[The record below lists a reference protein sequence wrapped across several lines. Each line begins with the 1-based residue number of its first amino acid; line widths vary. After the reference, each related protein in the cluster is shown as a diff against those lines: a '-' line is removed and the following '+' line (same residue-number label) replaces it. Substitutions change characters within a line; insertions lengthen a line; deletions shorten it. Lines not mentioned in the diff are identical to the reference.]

1 MRNIFSILLL
11 FFFSISYSQIQVHTV
26 DVATNDLVYD
36 SVTNKIYVTIPSSNG
51 SNGNSIGIIN
61 PTTFVLE
68 NTFFMGSEPSIMAIS
83 DDGQFIY
90 TGFTGAATIR
100 KFNVSTQ
107 TAGLQFPLGGDSFLG
122 PYYAEDIEVVP
133 GQPNS
138 VAVARN
144 YLDVSPR
151 FAAVAI
157 YDNGVERPT
166 VADWYGNGEISNQIE
181 FKNSSLLFGYDNET
195 TAYSFNNLIVN
206 SSGVSL
212 IAGRA
217 ISGGFMSN
225 ANFVYGNNYCYF
237 PNGMA
242 LDVSSTPFLSG
253 TFPNVNGPVAYDNQ
267 NNLVCFGISNSG
279 NIVFKRFFANTFLSY
294 DSISITQAYGNVK
307 KLISCGNGMYILN
320 TSDDKVVI
328 INDSKLSNSSFDNQ
342 KNISLYPNPAID
354 FVQINMIDK
363 INLKEALIYDLSGK
377 LILTPNISDNKIAVS
392 NIEKGTYILKL
403 KDVDNKFYINKF
415 IKN

>member
-1 MRNIFSILLL
+1 MKKILTLLL
-11 FFFSISYSQIQVHTV
+11 LSCLTVSYSQIQVHTV
-26 DVATNDLVYD
+26 NVATNDLVFD

-61 PTTFVLE
+61 PNTYVLE
-68 NTFFMGSEPSIMAIS
+68 NTVFMGSEPSVMAIS

-100 KFNVSTQ
+100 KFNVSTR
-107 TAGLQFPLGGDSFLG
+107 TAGIQFPLGSDSFLG

-133 GQPNS
+133 NQPNS
-138 VAVARN
+138 IAVARK
-144 YLDVSPR
+144 YLGVSPR

-157 YDNGVERPT
+157 YDDNVVRPT
-166 VADWYGNGEISNQIE
+166 VANWYGSGQISNQIE

-206 SSGVSL
+206 STGVSL
-212 IAGRA
+212 ISGNA
-217 ISGGFMSN
+217 ISGGFMAN

-253 TFPNVNGPVAYDNQ
+253 TFPNVNGPVAYDIA
-267 NNLVCFGISNSG
+267 NNLVCFGINNSG
-279 NIVFKRFFANTFLSY
+279 NIVFKRFNANTFLSY
-294 DSISITQAYGNVK
+294 DSLSITQAFGAVK
-307 KLISCGNGMYILN
+307 KLISCGNGMYAMN

-328 INDSKLSNSSFDNQ
+328 IKDANLSNNNTVNR
-342 KNISLYPNPAID
+342 KNIAIYPNPVVDKLIID
-354 FVQINMIDK
+354 TENQK
-363 INLKEALIYDLSGK
+363 IEKTTIYDMIGK
-377 LILTPNISDNKIAVS
+377 KIIETNVFQNSLDLTFLETGMYI
-392 NIEKGTYILKL
+392 IEL
-403 KDVDNKFYINKF
+403 KDKSNSVFSYKFLK
-415 IKN
+415 K